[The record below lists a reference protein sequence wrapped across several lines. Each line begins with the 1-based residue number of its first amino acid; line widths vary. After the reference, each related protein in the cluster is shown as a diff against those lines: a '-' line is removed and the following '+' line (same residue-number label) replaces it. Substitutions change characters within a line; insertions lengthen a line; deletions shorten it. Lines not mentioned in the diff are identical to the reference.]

1 MSDTTA
7 PQPASQPIVDYHPRP
22 KPTGGSAINP
32 RIIVFVL
39 VIVGIFGTLGYWWW
53 SVAGTH
59 GITQRGDAY
68 QVDLKSMS
76 TFPFD
81 QRHGTLDDVP
91 PRYRE
96 LDGKKVILIGEMW
109 APNASSPRLDKFELV
124 YSIAKCCFSGP
135 PQIQHFVQSSATNG
149 PIPFYSGLVRVT
161 GTLKVDVTKD
171 PDGKITGVYHVAVDS
186 VEPV

>member
-1 MSDTTA
+1 MSETTA
-7 PQPASQPIVDYHPRP
+7 TQTVVDYHPRP
-22 KPTGGSAINP
+22 RPAGGSVINL

-39 VIVGIFGTLGYWWW
+39 VIGGVFASMGYLWW

-59 GITQRGDAY
+59 GITQQGDAF

-81 QRHGTLDDVP
+81 QSHGTIDDVP
-91 PRYRE
+91 QRYRE
-96 LDGKKVILIGEMW
+96 LDGKQVILIGEMW
-109 APNASSPRLDKFELV
+109 APDASSDRLRNFDLV

-135 PQIQHFVQSSATNG
+135 PQIQHFVKSTATAEPVPYYN
-149 PIPFYSGLVRVT
+149 GLVRVT
-161 GTLKVDVTKD
+161 GKLKVQITKD
-171 PDGKITGVYHVAVDS
+171 PDGKITGVYHVAVDR

>member
-1 MSDTTA
+1 MSMSQTTT
-7 PQPASQPIVDYHPRP
+7 PSSSVEFPAIRRDRV
-22 KPTGGSAINP
+22 GSLFNL
-32 RIIVFVL
+32 RVL
-39 VIVGIFGTLGYWWW
+39 VFITVVLSIFGALGYLWW

-59 GITQRGDAY
+59 GIIQKGDAY

-81 QRHGTLDDVP
+81 QIHGTIEDVP
-91 PRYRE
+91 QRYRE

-109 APNASSPRLDKFELV
+109 APNAASDRLNQFELV

-135 PQIQHFVQSSATNG
+135 PQIQHFVQATTVKG
-149 PIPFYSGLVRVT
+149 PVPYYSGLVRVT
-161 GTLKVDVTKD
+161 GTLKVEITKA
-171 PDGKITGVYHVAVDS
+171 PDGKITGVYHLSVDQ

>member
-1 MSDTTA
+1 MSETMPPQTA
-7 PQPASQPIVDYHPRP
+7 IGYPSVAQHRRESIVNFR
-22 KPTGGSAINP
+22 A
-32 RIIVFVL
+32 IVFIVVVL
-39 VIVGIFGTLGYWWW
+39 GFFGALGYLWW

-59 GITQRGDAY
+59 GIIQKGDAY

-81 QRHGTLDDVP
+81 QIHGTIEDIP

-109 APNASSPRLDKFELV
+109 APNASSDRLNQFELV

-135 PQIQHFVQSSATNG
+135 PQIQHFVQATAKNG
-149 PIPFYSGLVRVT
+149 PVPYYSGLVRVT
-161 GTLKVDVTKD
+161 GTLKVEVTKA
-171 PDGKITGVYHVAVDS
+171 PDGKITGVYHLAVDQI
-186 VEPV
+186 EPV

>member
-1 MSDTTA
+1 MSQTTTSPPTSA
-7 PQPASQPIVDYHPRP
+7 EYASDRPQRS
-22 KPTGGSAINP
+22 GSLLNF
-32 RIIVFVL
+32 RVIVFVA
-39 VIVGIFGTLGYWWW
+39 VILSIFGALGYLWW

-59 GITQRGDAY
+59 GIIQKGDAY

-81 QRHGTLDDVP
+81 QVHGTIEDVP

-109 APNASSPRLDKFELV
+109 APNAASDRLNQFELV

-135 PQIQHFVQSSATNG
+135 PQIQHFVQATTKNG
-149 PIPFYSGLVRVT
+149 PVPYYSGLVRVT
-161 GTLKVDVTKD
+161 GTLKVEVTKA
-171 PDGKITGVYHVAVDS
+171 PDGKITGVYHLAVDQ

>member
-1 MSDTTA
+1 MSETTA
-7 PQPASQPIVDYHPRP
+7 TQTVVEYHPQPKPAGASAVNLRIV
-22 KPTGGSAINP
+22 
-32 RIIVFVL
+32 VFVL
-39 VIVGIFGTLGYWWW
+39 VIAGIFASLGYLWW

-59 GITQRGDAY
+59 GITQRGDAF

-81 QRHGTLDDVP
+81 QNHGTVDDIP
-91 PRYRE
+91 ERYRE

-109 APNASSPRLDKFELV
+109 SNDAAGPRVNQFDLV

-135 PQIQHFVQSSATNG
+135 PQIQHFVKSTVTDGQ
-149 PIPFYSGLVRVT
+149 PVPFYNGLVRVT
-161 GTLKVDVTKD
+161 GTLKVQVTKD

>member
-1 MSDTTA
+1 MQMSETA
-7 PQPASQPIVDYHPRP
+7 ATQNVVDYHPQP
-22 KPTGGSAINP
+22 KPAGGSVINF
-32 RIIVFVL
+32 RIVVFVG
-39 VIVGIFGTLGYWWW
+39 VIAMIFGTLGYWWW

-81 QRHGTLDDVP
+81 QNHGTIDDVP
-91 PRYRE
+91 ERYRE
-96 LDGKKVILIGEMW
+96 LDGKKVILIGEMC
-109 APNASSPRLDKFELV
+109 APDAASPRINNFDLV

-135 PQIQHFVQSSATNG
+135 PQIQHFVKSTTTAD
-149 PIPFYSGLVRVT
+149 PVPFYQGLVRVT
-161 GTLKVDVTKD
+161 GTLKVEVTKA
-171 PDGKITGVYHVAVDS
+171 PDGKVTGVYHVAVDS

>member
-1 MSDTTA
+1 MSETA
-7 PQPASQPIVDYHPRP
+7 SPQTVVKYPSDDQHRRESVVNLRV
-22 KPTGGSAINP
+22 
-32 RIIVFVL
+32 IVFIT
-39 VIVGIFGTLGYWWW
+39 VILSIFGALGYLWW

-59 GITQRGDAY
+59 GIIQKGDAY

-81 QRHGTLDDVP
+81 QVHGTIEDVP

-109 APNASSPRLDKFELV
+109 APNAASDRLNQFELV
-124 YSIAKCCFSGP
+124 YSITKCCFSGP
-135 PQIQHFVQSSATNG
+135 PQIQHFVQATTKTG
-149 PIPFYSGLVRVT
+149 PVPYYSGLVRVT
-161 GTLKVDVTKD
+161 GTLKVEVTKA
-171 PDGKITGVYHVAVDS
+171 PDGKITGVYHLAVDQ